1 MILLIDNY
9 DSFAYNIYQYLR
21 ELGHQVKVLR
31 NDDDDLMEFAKN
43 RASKIVIS
51 PGPGTPT
58 EAGKSLEIIKRF
70 YKKIPILGI
79 CLGHQAIAQSFGA
92 RIEKGENIVHGKV
105 SKINHNGKG
114 IFRHLISPLRV
125 TRYHS
130 LQINQKTLPDCLEVT
145 ALGPENEIMAVRHK
159 NFPIYG
165 VQFHPESYKTEKG
178 LEMIKNFTGE
188 VA

>member
-58 EAGKSLEIIKRF
+58 EAGKS
-70 YKKIPILGI
+70 
-79 CLGHQAIAQSFGA
+79 
-92 RIEKGENIVHGKV
+92 
-105 SKINHNGKG
+105 
-114 IFRHLISPLRV
+114 
-125 TRYHS
+125 
-130 LQINQKTLPDCLEVT
+130 
-145 ALGPENEIMAVRHK
+145 
-159 NFPIYG
+159 
-165 VQFHPESYKTEKG
+165 
-178 LEMIKNFTGE
+178 
-188 VA
+188 